1 MKCEP
6 IRERS
11 DWFITDR
18 KPTICPNCGKK
29 EVRKAVLGYPTEEDF
44 YNENILKNKNKR
56 ELVNIFFA
64 RSNIFHRKGQ
74 YEESAENL
82 VNANNMK
89 LRMYKSEVDL

>member
-44 YNENILKNKNKR
+44 YNENSRKILFNKHLKN
-56 ELVNIFFA
+56 L
-64 RSNIFHRKGQ
+64 
-74 YEESAENL
+74 
-82 VNANNMK
+82 
-89 LRMYKSEVDL
+89 

>member
-29 EVRKAVLGYPTEEDF
+29 EVRKAVLGYPREEDF
-44 YNENILKNKNKR
+44 YNDNIYL
-56 ELVNIFFA
+56 ID
-64 RSNIFHRKGQ
+64 SI
-74 YEESAENL
+74 S
-82 VNANNMK
+82 
-89 LRMYKSEVDL
+89 D

>member
-29 EVRKAVLGYPTEEDF
+29 EVRKAVLGYPREEDF
-44 YNENILKNKNKR
+44 YNDNIYL
-56 ELVNIFFA
+56 I
-64 RSNIFHRKGQ
+64 G
-74 YEESAENL
+74 
-82 VNANNMK
+82 
-89 LRMYKSEVDL
+89 

>member
-44 YNENILKNKNKR
+44 YNENIFLIGCFWK
-56 ELVNIFFA
+56 
-64 RSNIFHRKGQ
+64 
-74 YEESAENL
+74 
-82 VNANNMK
+82 
-89 LRMYKSEVDL
+89 